1 MNSDGIVV
9 GYVRVSTMNQ
19 AENGAGLAI
28 QKKRIAEF
36 CNEKGFELARFYE
49 EKGVS
54 GAVRDRPALLS
65 LLKDCEAGKVKRVVV
80 FRHDR
85 LAREITTAIWIETQL
100 RKYDIELSSVLDPE
114 LDTSDPLQAAFRNI
128 IHVFS
133 QLEKELIVFRLR
145 EGRIETAENGKK
157 ACGAL
162 PFGYSKIGGILEI
175 NPKESE
181 FVEKIFRWAAKGLS
195 YSRIAEKLNKSGLLT
210 RRGKFFQ
217 IESVKY
223 ILRNPVYYGE
233 ATFGEIKSKGEHK
246 PIISKRLFVRVQRG
260 KCKGGITPKRDF
272 VAH

>member
-1 MNSDGIVV
+1 MNSDGVVV

-36 CNEKGFELARFYE
+36 CNGKGFKLARFYE
-49 EKGVS
+49 ERGIS

-65 LLKDCEAGKVKRVVV
+65 LLKDCEAGRIKRVVV

-85 LAREITTAIWIETQL
+85 LAREITIAIWIETQL
-100 RKYDIELSSVLDPE
+100 KKYDIELNSVSDPD

-145 EGRIETAENGKK
+145 EGRIDSAENGKK

-162 PFGYSKIGGILEI
+162 PFGYTKAGDILEI
-175 NPKESE
+175 NLRESE
-181 FVEKIFRWAAKGLS
+181 FVEKIFRWAAKGSS
-195 YSRIAEKLNKSGLLT
+195 YSKIAENLNKAGLFT
-210 RRGKFFQ
+210 RRGKPFQ

-223 ILRNPVYYGE
+223 ILRNSIYYGE
-233 ATFGEIKSKGEHK
+233 ATFGEIKSRGEHK
-246 PIISKRLFVRVQRG
+246 PIVSKRLFMRVQRR
-260 KCKGGITPKRDF
+260 KALPTVVSADT
-272 VAH
+272 A

>member
-1 MNSDGIVV
+1 MNSDGVVV
-9 GYVRVSTMNQ
+9 GYVRVSSVNQ
-19 AENGAGLAI
+19 VENGAGLAI

-36 CNEKGFELARFYE
+36 CKEKGFELARFYE

-54 GAVRDRPALLS
+54 GTVRDRPALLS
-65 LLKDCEAGKVKRVVV
+65 LLKDCEEGKIKRVVV

-100 RKYDIELSSVLDPE
+100 KKYDIELSSVLDPE

-145 EGRIETAENGKK
+145 EGRIDTAENGKK

-162 PFGYSKIGGILEI
+162 PFGYSKTGDALEI

-181 FVEKIFRWAAKGLS
+181 FVEKIFHWAAKGLS
-195 YSRIAEKLNKSGLLT
+195 YSKIAENLNKTGMLT
-210 RRGKFFQ
+210 RRGKPFQ

-223 ILRNPVYYGE
+223 ILRNSVYYGE
-233 ATFGEIKSKGEHK
+233 ATFGKIKSRGGHK
-246 PIISKRLFVRVQRG
+246 PTVSKRLFMRVQRRMVVPAAASAD
-260 KCKGGITPKRDF
+260 T
-272 VAH
+272 A

>member
-1 MNSDGIVV
+1 MNSDGVVV

-28 QKKRIAEF
+28 QKKRIEEF
-36 CNEKGFELARFYE
+36 CNGKGFELARFYE
-49 EKGVS
+49 ERGIS

-65 LLKDCEAGKVKRVVV
+65 LLKDCEAGRIKRVVV

-100 RKYDIELSSVLDPE
+100 RKYDIELNSVSDPD
-114 LDTSDPLQAAFRNI
+114 LDTNDPLQAAFRNI

-145 EGRIETAENGKK
+145 EGRIESAEHGKK

-162 PFGYSKIGGILEI
+162 PFGYTKTGDMLEI
-175 NPKESE
+175 NLKESE

-195 YSRIAEKLNKSGLLT
+195 YSKIAENLNKAGLLT
-210 RRGKFFQ
+210 RRGKLFQ
-217 IESVKY
+217 IESIKY
-223 ILRNPVYYGE
+223 IINNSVYYGE
-233 ATFGEIKSKGEHK
+233 SNFGMIKSRGEHK
-246 PIISKRLFVRVQRG
+246 PIVSKRLFMRVQRRRVLPVVVSVD
-260 KCKGGITPKRDF
+260 T
-272 VAH
+272 V

>member
-1 MNSDGIVV
+1 MHSEGIVI
-9 GYVRVSTMNQ
+9 GYVRVSSMNQ
-19 AENGAGLAI
+19 VENGAGLAI
-28 QKKRIAEF
+28 QKKRITEF

-65 LLKDCEAGKVKRVVV
+65 LLKDCETGKIKRVVV

-114 LDTSDPLQAAFRNI
+114 LDTNDPLQVAFRNI
-128 IHVFS
+128 THVFS

-145 EGRIETAENGKK
+145 EGRIESAENGKK

-162 PFGYSKIGGILEI
+162 PFGYSKTGDLLEI

-195 YSRIAEKLNKSGLLT
+195 YSKIAENLNKSGMLT
-210 RRGKFFQ
+210 RRGKPFQ

-223 ILRNPVYYGE
+223 ILRNTIYYGE
-233 ATFGEIKSKGEHK
+233 ATFGEIKSRGKHES
-246 PIISKRLFVRVQRG
+246 IVSKRLFMRVQRRMMVPQADSS
-260 KCKGGITPKRDF
+260 CI
-272 VAH
+272 A